1 MWKLRSRDI
10 KDLFKIT
17 QSNLKAWAS
26 PFPSP
31 HLHSSSFFFPFKN
44 WNEIHI
50 QRWDCLH
57 LTATITTRLDVKQLS
72 SLEQGSRQEGRR
84 EESLTDTAK
93 RTRRQWHSR
102 KFGVTWPDFSSVT
115 NKICGKYWPSIV
127 FYLLRWQFYMVQL
140 YEMAIYGKCAT
151 DFRCV
156 YYY

>member
-1 MWKLRSRDI
+1 MNECFYFHTNPIKQMWKLRSRDI

-102 KFGVTWPDFSSVT
+102 NSSSGGGWIPGV
-115 NKICGKYWPSIV
+115 CGVGWERGHGPGHGGQQES
-127 FYLLRWQFYMVQL
+127 R
-140 YEMAIYGKCAT
+140 
-151 DFRCV
+151 
-156 YYY
+156 